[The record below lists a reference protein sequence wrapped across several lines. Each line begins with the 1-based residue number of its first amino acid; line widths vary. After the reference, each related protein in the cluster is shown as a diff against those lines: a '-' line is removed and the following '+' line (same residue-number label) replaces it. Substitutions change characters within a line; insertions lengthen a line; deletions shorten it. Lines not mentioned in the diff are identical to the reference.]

1 MIKKL
6 RRNKLEIACTM
17 AWRQIP
23 RWDQTDIWCFLFF
36 AMKKKNS
43 HLIAIWTILRLK
55 NKLFNLKHSVSESLW
70 LWSNFNNSIFQQK
83 TKPNFVSVASTVESK
98 EKKSECIKKI
108 ITLYVRFIHHKS
120 ADRNRKMQL
129 HNHRPNEEEAGKKRK
144 AFLSQIWPTIFAFA
158 IDNTTDKLQSN
169 WINSME
175 AS

>member
-120 ADRNRKMQL
+120 TDRNRKNPATQSPTEW
-129 HNHRPNEEEAGKKRK
+129 RRSGEKTKGVSQPNLANDFCICNR
-144 AFLSQIWPTIFAFA
+144 QHHW
-158 IDNTTDKLQSN
+158 
-169 WINSME
+169 
-175 AS
+175 